1 MKRAKG
7 KQHPGYEDRGLASR
21 GSSGAFQI
29 RRAKVRDADIIAW
42 HRARMFQDMGD
53 VWGDAFEILRAK
65 ARTRLE
71 QWSDRGRYIGWL
83 ASPVDKPEVIV
94 GGRCAVAT
102 DSATP
107 SRGINNR

>member
-7 KQHPGYEDRGLASR
+7 KQYPGYEDRDLVSR
-21 GSSGAFQI
+21 VSSGAFQI

-65 ARTRLE
+65 GRPPRE
-71 QWSDRGRYIGWL
+71 KRIDRGRYIGWL

-107 SRGINNR
+107 